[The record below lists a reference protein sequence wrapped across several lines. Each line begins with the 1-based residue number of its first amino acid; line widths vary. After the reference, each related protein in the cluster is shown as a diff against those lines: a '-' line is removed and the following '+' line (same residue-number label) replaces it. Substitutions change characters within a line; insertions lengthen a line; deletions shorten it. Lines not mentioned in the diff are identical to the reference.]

1 MIAGSNKRSTEHG
14 ATLFRYQHG
23 DVARGDWDW
32 AVGSENRLGAYRP
45 PNCVAVTNFH
55 GCMAAGHDP
64 EALAAL
70 FAASPRLLEALEG
83 AIGALEFS
91 RDYHADLSDAEQAF
105 CQAKLDAARA
115 AIAAA
120 K

>member
-1 MIAGSNKRSTEHG
+1 
-14 ATLFRYQHG
+14 
-23 DVARGDWDW
+23 VRG
-32 AVGSENRLGAYRP
+32 L
-45 PNCVAVTNFH
+45 
-55 GCMAAGHDP
+55 P
-64 EALAAL
+64 EA
-70 FAASPRLLEALEG
+70 ALEG